1 MKIVHLTSYFQPQ
14 LGYQEYFLAREHIK
28 LGHDVWVVT
37 SDRYF
42 PFPDYDKTVKNI
54 LGKRII
60 GSKNEVFDSINVVRL
75 KTLFEYSARVKL
87 KNLKKTIREIS
98 PDIVICHGMSN
109 FLSLEIITLKK
120 KLGFK
125 LVYDEH
131 MTKYVANTS
140 FFGNLFYKFFNF
152 NKILMNS
159 DKIVGV
165 ADACVEYIL
174 SFYKFPKEKVAMIPL
189 GADNELFSFDQ
200 NKRELF
206 RKTHNIPYDNIVI
219 VYTGKLTFVKGPHHI
234 LLAIKEITDKI
245 PRNITILFVGNIEDN
260 YVETFTNLK
269 NELSTKYQIIN
280 ISAVKNEALVDVY
293 SASDI
298 ACWPRQGSMSMIE
311 AASCGLPIICCDY
324 LTERYKNN
332 NGIPIKEDDIA
343 SLSDALLKL
352 INDKE
357 LRKEMGKNGRE
368 YIDSTLSWKSIAQ
381 KFIEF

>member
-1 MKIVHLTSYFQPQ
+1 M
-14 LGYQEYFLAREHIK
+14 
-28 LGHDVWVVT
+28 
-37 SDRYF
+37 
-42 PFPDYDKTVKNI
+42 
-54 LGKRII
+54 
-60 GSKNEVFDSINVVRL
+60 
-75 KTLFEYSARVKL
+75 
-87 KNLKKTIREIS
+87 
-98 PDIVICHGMSN
+98 
-109 FLSLEIITLKK
+109 
-120 KLGFK
+120 
-125 LVYDEH
+125 
-131 MTKYVANTS
+131 
-140 FFGNLFYKFFNF
+140 
-152 NKILMNS
+152 
-159 DKIVGV
+159 
-165 ADACVEYIL
+165 
-174 SFYKFPKEKVAMIPL
+174 
-189 GADNELFSFDQ
+189 
-200 NKRELF
+200 
-206 RKTHNIPYDNIVI
+206 
-219 VYTGKLTFVKGPHHI
+219 
-234 LLAIKEITDKI
+234 
-245 PRNITILFVGNIEDN
+245 GNIEDN